1 MPDEKKETTIEVEEQ
16 EVEETTTENLS
27 NENVEKPE
35 ESPVAENDQTE
46 NPVRLG
52 EEEVEFNLQE
62 FLEKPEVRDFIQR
75 VRKQEKDKLY
85 GEIQKREKKIKD
97 LEGEIGLLND
107 KLKSSTETSTNE
119 QAELKAELQKLSD
132 TVSILQKDIRDKE
145 LALFREKA
153 LKEAGDE
160 LILDLVRGE
169 TEEEITASIEL
180 AKTRYQEITEKA
192 MSKKHKVE
200 APKPTNP
207 QQPSSV
213 KQLTPQEIA
222 KMSLEEWSKHR
233 EMVKQQLGLTK

>member
-1 MPDEKKETTIEVEEQ
+1 MSDEKKEMTIEVEEQ

-35 ESPVAENDQTE
+35 ESPVAENGQTE
-46 NPVRLG
+46 NPVRVG
-52 EEEVEFNLQE
+52 EEEFNLQE

-85 GEIQKREKKIKD
+85 GEIQKKESKIKD
-97 LEGEIGLLND
+97 LEGEISLLNE

-180 AKTRYQEITEKA
+180 AKTRYQEIVGKA
-192 MSKKHKVE
+192 MSKKHKAE

-207 QQPSSV
+207 QQPSSF

-222 KMSLEEWSKHR
+222 KMTPEEWSKHR
-233 EMVKQQLGLTK
+233 EMVKRQLGLTK